1 MMKKVKGAQIALV
14 ISMYLPQIFIELDT
28 ILIRFTTNETLLLSL
43 LIVALVL
50 MGVSFLIGLINTVIA
65 IINIFSDTP
74 SPTHSTMIMKFV
86 LIPWYFLNFFDW
98 LLMVGICANPWLMLA
113 VPLIICMGIGYTFT
127 ILLFTNVHNISYVI
141 HLIKNKKIR
150 LTSNIVIP
158 VVLHFVFVLDILGSI
173 LLHKE
178 LQKIEEQNRKIDVID
193 IDFQ

>member
-1 MMKKVKGAQIALV
+1 MKKVKGAQIALV

>member
-1 MMKKVKGAQIALV
+1 MKKVKGAQIALV

-28 ILIRFTTNETLLLSL
+28 ILIRFTTNETLLLSF
-43 LIVALVL
+43 LIVALIL

-74 SPTHSTMIMKFV
+74 SPTRSTMIMKFV

-127 ILLFTNVHNISYVI
+127 ILLFTNVHNFSYVI
-141 HLIKNKKIR
+141 NLIKNKKIK

-178 LQKIEEQNRKIDVID
+178 IQKIEEKNTKNDVID
-193 IDFQ
+193 IDLQ

>member
-1 MMKKVKGAQIALV
+1 MKKVKGAQIALV

-28 ILIRFTTNETLLLSL
+28 ILIRFTTNETLLLSF
-43 LIVALVL
+43 LIVALIL

-74 SPTHSTMIMKFV
+74 SPTRSTMIMKFV

-127 ILLFTNVHNISYVI
+127 ILLFTNVHNFSYVI
-141 HLIKNKKIR
+141 NL
-150 LTSNIVIP
+150 
-158 VVLHFVFVLDILGSI
+158 
-173 LLHKE
+173 
-178 LQKIEEQNRKIDVID
+178 
-193 IDFQ
+193 